1 MVRFSGHNLI
11 NKLYF
16 LNVVQDGPV
25 FLLKGVLL
33 SKLMLFK
40 QSLLYYPIVFSVGSL
55 FLFLIT
61 SVLDEILHGQSNLN
75 FPYLD
80 SLIFTGSA
88 DASRSILSAIAG
100 GWATILGVTFSVT
113 LITLQLSSTKYTSHI
128 VNRFEEDK
136 LNQLTLAWFISV
148 VLYSLLVLKTVRT
161 GDGNDLGS
169 VTFTPIIGVNVAV
182 SLAIISLFIFVVFL
196 NNISSYLRP
205 NTLVSRILEQ
215 IIHSMKHFE
224 NRKIYDGQFDIH
236 KEQSGKILLLEIR
249 SQIKGIC
256 RSIDSEKICHTL
268 QSFSRMHKKDILWM
282 EWYKS
287 LGDWIEK
294 DELIAT
300 IYAYDKNGDIKNEKT
315 LNPDDYDVNDYGN
328 KCIKYNTKSNN
339 DKSYEQRIV
348 SYIDISKDRDISKD
362 PTYGIELLRSLAVK
376 SMHSSDT
383 DVVNSCITGLFS
395 VFRYVSKSKE
405 FLGMPFTLQTNP
417 DDKTPDDDV
426 APPTL
431 IIMHP
436 KEEKI
441 GDCILSELSII
452 LENESSKSQQI
463 TVTKHFV
470 KEYISSSKSLL
481 ESDKV
486 CEFKH
491 MTKRCADQIVMPI
504 ESFRRQF
511 QVEILI
517 PIMDFKT
524 YLHTSYPNLSN
535 FFDIN
540 IISVL
545 PGQNKSDTHTKE
557 NREI

>member
-1 MVRFSGHNLI
+1 MQGGS
-11 NKLYF
+11 
-16 LNVVQDGPV
+16 V
-25 FLLKGVLL
+25 FLLKGALI
-33 SKLMLFK
+33 SKLMLFR
-40 QSLLYYPIVFSVGSL
+40 QSLLYYPILFSMGSL

-61 SVLDEILHGQSNLN
+61 SWLDETLHTQSNLD
-75 FPYLD
+75 FQYLD

-161 GDGNDLGS
+161 GDGNDLGGI
-169 VTFTPIIGVNVAV
+169 TFTPIIGVNVAV
-182 SLAIISLFIFVVFL
+182 FLAIISLFIFVVFL

-205 NTLVSRILEQ
+205 NALVSRILEQ
-215 IIHSMKHFE
+215 IIHSIKHYE
-224 NRKIYDGQFDIH
+224 NRKKYDDGQFAIH
-236 KEQSGKILLLEIR
+236 GKQPGHISLLEIR
-249 SQIKGIC
+249 SEKKGIC
-256 RSIDSEKICHTL
+256 RSIESEKIYRTL
-268 QSFSRMHKKDILWM
+268 QSLSKTHKKDILWM
-282 EWYKS
+282 EWYIS
-287 LGDWIEK
+287 LGDWVEK

-300 IYAYDKNGDIKNEKT
+300 IYANDISGVKKNEKL
-315 LNPDDYDVNDYGN
+315 LNASDDYGDDDNNHG
-328 KCIKYNTKSNN
+328 KYSTKSNH

-348 SYIDISKDRDISKD
+348 SYIDISKDRDIFKD

-376 SMHSSDT
+376 SISSSDT

-405 FLGMPFTLQTNP
+405 YLGVPFTLQTNL
-417 DDKTPDDDV
+417 DDKTQNDDA
-426 APPTL
+426 APQTL

-436 KEEKI
+436 KEEKL
-441 GDCILSELSII
+441 GDCILLELSII
-452 LENESSKSQQI
+452 LESESSKSQQI

-470 KEYISSSKSLL
+470 KEFISSSKSLL

-486 CEFKH
+486 SEFKH
-491 MTKRCADQIVMPI
+491 MTKWCANQIIVPI

-511 QVEILI
+511 QVETVI
-517 PIMDFKT
+517 PIMEFKT
-524 YLHTSYPNLSN
+524 YLYTNYPHLSN
-535 FFDIN
+535 FFDIHMV
-540 IISVL
+540 SAL
-545 PGQNKSDTHTKE
+545 PGLNKSDTYTKE
-557 NREI
+557 NQENQ

>member
-1 MVRFSGHNLI
+1 MTSFSGHNLI
-11 NKLYF
+11 NTRYF
-16 LNVVQDGPV
+16 LNVVQGGPV

-40 QSLLYYPIVFSVGSL
+40 QSLLYYPILFSMGSL

-61 SVLDEILHGQSNLN
+61 SWLDETLHAQTNLD
-75 FPYLD
+75 FQYLD

-161 GDGNDLGS
+161 GDGNDLGGI
-169 VTFTPIIGVNVAV
+169 TFTPIIGVNVAV
-182 SLAIISLFIFVVFL
+182 FLAIMSLFIFVVFL

-215 IIHSMKHFE
+215 IIHSIKHYE
-224 NRKIYDGQFDIH
+224 NRKKYDGQFVIH
-236 KEQSGKILLLEIR
+236 GKQPGHILLLEIR
-249 SQIKGIC
+249 SEKKGIC
-256 RSIDSEKICHTL
+256 RSIESEKIYHIL
-268 QSFSRMHKKDILWM
+268 QKLSKTHKKDILWM

-287 LGDWIEK
+287 LGDWVEK

-300 IYAYDKNGDIKNEKT
+300 IYANDKNEVIKNEKL
-315 LNPDDYDVNDYGN
+315 LNTGDDYDDGN
-328 KCIKYNTKSNN
+328 NHSKYNTKSNH

-376 SMHSSDT
+376 SINSSDT

-395 VFRYVSKSKE
+395 IFRYVSKSKE
-405 FLGMPFTLQTNP
+405 FLGIPFTLQTNL
-417 DDKTPDDDV
+417 DDKTQNDDA
-426 APPTL
+426 APQTL

-436 KEEKI
+436 KEEKL
-441 GDCILSELSII
+441 GDCILLELSII
-452 LENESSKSQQI
+452 LDSESSKSQKI

-470 KEYISSSKSLL
+470 KEFVSSSKSLL

-486 CEFKH
+486 SEFKH
-491 MTKRCADQIVMPI
+491 MTKWCANQIMVPI

-511 QVEILI
+511 QVETVI
-517 PIMDFKT
+517 PIMEFKA
-524 YLHTSYPNLSN
+524 YLYTNYPHLSN
-535 FFDIN
+535 FFDIHM
-540 IISVL
+540 ISAL
-545 PGQNKSDTHTKE
+545 PGLNKSDTYTKE
-557 NREI
+557 NQEI